1 MNKKILK
8 IPANIEYISDWEDYK
23 IEDFPHILDKQVPG
37 CGYTEY
43 CIRNDQ
49 NIILCSPRKILLK
62 NKAKQHPGEVFL
74 VRYLLDEPE
83 VDIDISKLS
92 KIDGNFRQNINI
104 TSNIRFYKKE
114 FKLREQEKKNRE
126 KLAEQ
131 LKQEHEELRQG
142 ILNYCQERKMG
153 NKPYKILVTYDS
165 FRKVKA
171 LLKDLGILEEFHIVV
186 DEFQSIFT
194 DSYFKSE
201 TENEFLTQ
209 LRDLKKVCY
218 VSATPIME
226 NYLDQIDEFKNLPYY
241 EFDWISEDPS
251 RLIRPVIDIHTL
263 QSITSVAS
271 DIISSYRK
279 GKGVCELSYDPE
291 TGEQKYVQSKEAVFY
306 VNSVENIIRIIRNT
320 NLQPEEVNILCA
332 DTENNRKR
340 IQMKLG
346 KDFTIGEV
354 PLRAEPRKMFT
365 FCTRTVYLGA
375 DFYSDNARSFVFSDA
390 NINTLTVD
398 IRLDLPQILG
408 RQRLASNPWKNKI
421 TVYVN
426 PLFKNNEVPK
436 DEFNRVLKEKKDY
449 TNSIL
454 MACENINLEEQKKN
468 FTKVMKKL
476 CEYSKYK
483 YCYVSADKLISPN
496 DTKSVD
502 FELKF
507 NNLVFLSEKRAFEIQ
522 QSDYKNMFYV
532 KNALNTAFK
541 SGLQFSEVERIS
553 EEILSQV
560 NKLPRFYEMMKYVC
574 ERLVKESPEVR
585 ERVLDQVPRYV
596 RTFYLTVGP
605 ERCKALSYNY
615 GRIYNEFNNM
625 ILVDQA
631 KVDDMILASFKVG
644 DFYDGKEI
652 KKILLEI
659 YNKAN
664 LKKTP
669 KINDLEDTF
678 IILRTTITKD
688 DGSHVQG
695 YKIIALKP

>member
-1 MNKKILK
+1 MKKTILK

-43 CIRNDQ
+43 CIKNDQ

-62 NKAKQHPGEVFL
+62 NKAMQHPGEVFL

-83 VDIDISKLS
+83 VDVDISKFS
-92 KIDGNFRQNINI
+92 KIDENFRQNINI
-104 TSNIRFYKKE
+104 ASNIRFYKKE
-114 FKLREQEKKNRE
+114 LKLKEQEKKNRE

-131 LKQEHEELRQG
+131 FKQEYEELRQG

-171 LLKDLGILEEFHIVV
+171 LLKDFGILEEFYVVV

-201 TENEFLTQ
+201 TENEFIVQ
-209 LRDLKKVCY
+209 LQDLKKVCY

-263 QSITSVAS
+263 YSVTTTAS
-271 DIISSYRK
+271 GIIANYRK

-306 VNSVENIIRIIRNT
+306 VNSVENIIRIIRSS

-408 RQRLASNPWKNKI
+408 RQRLASNPWRNKV

-426 PLFKNNEVPK
+426 PLFKNNEVPRE
-436 DEFNRVLKEKKDY
+436 EFNRILKEKKDY

-454 MACENINLEEQKKN
+454 MACENINSEEQKKN

-483 YCYVSADKLISPN
+483 YCYVSADKQISPN

-502 FELKF
+502 FKLKF
-507 NNLVFLSEKRAFEIQ
+507 NKLVFLSEMRAFEIQ

-553 EEILSQV
+553 EEILGQV
-560 NKLPRFYEMMKYVC
+560 NKLPRFYETMKYVC
-574 ERLVKESPEVR
+574 ERLVKESPEVC

-605 ERCKALSYNY
+605 ERCKSLGYNY

-644 DFYDGKEI
+644 EAYDGKDI
-652 KKILLEI
+652 KKILLGI

-669 KINDLEDTF
+669 KINDLEDIF
-678 IILRTTITKD
+678 LVQRTTITKD
-688 DGSHVQG
+688 DGSHVPG

>member
-1 MNKKILK
+1 MKKTILK

-43 CIRNDQ
+43 CIKNDQ

-62 NKAKQHPGEVFL
+62 NKAMQHPGEVFL

-83 VDIDISKLS
+83 VDVDISKFS
-92 KIDGNFRQNINI
+92 KIDENFRQNINI
-104 TSNIRFYKKE
+104 ASNIRFYKKE
-114 FKLREQEKKNRE
+114 LKLNEQEKKNRE

-131 LKQEHEELRQG
+131 FKQEYEELRQG

-171 LLKDLGILEEFHIVV
+171 LLKDFGILEEFYVVV

-201 TENEFLTQ
+201 TENEFIVQ
-209 LRDLKKVCY
+209 LQDLKKVCY

-263 QSITSVAS
+263 YSVTTTAS
-271 DIISSYRK
+271 GIIANYRK

-306 VNSVENIIRIIRNT
+306 VNSVENIIRIIRSS

-408 RQRLASNPWKNKI
+408 RQRLASNPWRNKV

-426 PLFKNNEVPK
+426 PLFKNNEVPRE
-436 DEFNRVLKEKKDY
+436 EFNRILKEKKDY

-454 MACENINLEEQKKN
+454 MACENINSEEQKKN

-483 YCYVSADKLISPN
+483 YCYVSADKQISPN

-507 NNLVFLSEKRAFEIQ
+507 NNLVFLSEMRAFEIQ

-553 EEILSQV
+553 EEILGQV
-560 NKLPRFYEMMKYVC
+560 NKLPRFYETMKYVC
-574 ERLVKESPEVR
+574 ERLVKESPEVC

-605 ERCKALSYNY
+605 ERCKALGYNY

-644 DFYDGKEI
+644 EAYDGKDI
-652 KKILLEI
+652 KKILLGI

-669 KINDLEDTF
+669 KINDLEDIF
-678 IILRTTITKD
+678 LVQRTTITKD
-688 DGSHVQG
+688 DGSRVQG